1 LQTYINFGQ
10 FEQNGAFMLSGLC
23 KFTR

>member
-10 FEQNGAFMLSGLC
+10 FEQNGAFMLSDLC